1 MEGDNRATLVV
12 SVVYGLG
19 VNVREYILAKGGKRH
34 GFEESMTKWNMLHWD
49 HYNSQIRSS
58 WGCSLLATV
67 LFFLVSLHSRSQIG
81 LQMTLLKKAKGGTDN
96 TISLVP
102 SLNPPLFDTISN
114 ETEKWNNKSSYS
126 RTEPCKIFGFE
137 KEKCAISRLDKLNE
151 EEIAKIYKKPK
162 TEAGAKW
169 YVVAFAFLDAWHI
182 WGPSSN
188 YFCVT
193 FLWQVGM
200 RRCLLKYGHYDT
212 WLLLI
217 LSSHF

>member
-58 WGCSLLATV
+58 WGCTYLLQYSY
-67 LFFLVSLHSRSQIG
+67 LVSLHSRSQIG

-169 YVVAFAFLDAWHI
+169 YVVAFAFLDAWHFFRALPKLFLRQVSF
-182 WGPSSN
+182 GMH
-188 YFCVT
+188 CVE
-193 FLWQVGM
+193 
-200 RRCLLKYGHYDT
+200 
-212 WLLLI
+212 
-217 LSSHF
+217 

>member
-1 MEGDNRATLVV
+1 MPCHTCCKCSVWPRGKCEGVYLLRVARGMAWRRAWQNEICFIEITITHK
-12 SVVYGLG
+12 SVA
-19 VNVREYILAKGGKRH
+19 REAALY
-34 GFEESMTKWNMLHWD
+34 
-49 HYNSQIRSS
+49 
-58 WGCSLLATV
+58 LLQYS
-67 LFFLVSLHSRSQIG
+67 FLVSLHSRSQIG

-200 RRCLLKYGHYDT
+200 RRCLLKYGHYDI
-212 WLLLI
+212 WLLLT